1 MPSVPTCARR
11 VLRSEETAQVSVTE
25 IVVPLRSPRSSA
37 WTITAN
43 LAVIADEYGS
53 SPQSDL

>member
-43 LAVIADEYGS
+43 LAGES
-53 SPQSDL
+53 R

>member
-11 VLRSEETAQVSVTE
+11 VLRSEETAQVSYRDRRSCCAVRG
-25 IVVPLRSPRSSA
+25 PLRGRSLRTSP
-37 WTITAN
+37 
-43 LAVIADEYGS
+43 VIADEYGS